1 MENKVLAIVEGRKI
15 TQQDVDIFIHRLGPQ
30 QAPQFQNPEG
40 QKRILDELINQ
51 ELFLADAKLNKLE
64 QSDEF
69 KAELEKMKDVI
80 LTQLNITKL
89 MSSVAVN
96 EEEMKNH
103 FEENKGKYVTAEQAN
118 TSHIL
123 VDTKE
128 ECDNIHQEILE
139 NKITFEEAATKYS
152 KCPSKANGGNLGTFP
167 RGKMVPEFEEAAFN
181 MSEKEISQ
189 PVKTQF
195 GYHIIRL
202 NELKKA
208 EEKKYEEVRN
218 TIQNELTTAK
228 QHQEYSNKVSE
239 LHKNF
244 SIELM

>member
-1 MENKVLAIVEGRKI
+1 MENKILAIVEGQEI
-15 TQQDVDIFIHRLGPQ
+15 TQKDVDIFIHRLGPQ

-64 QSDEF
+64 QTEEF

-80 LTQLNITKL
+80 LTQLNISKL
-89 MSSVAVN
+89 MSSETIDD
-96 EEEMKNH
+96 EEIKNY
-103 FEENKGKYVTAEQAN
+103 FEANKAKYVTAEQAD

-123 VDTKE
+123 VETEE
-128 ECDNIHQEILE
+128 ECKNIHQEVLSE
-139 NKITFEEAATKYS
+139 KISFEEAAKKYS
-152 KCPSKANGGNLGTFP
+152 KCPSKENGGNLGSFP

-181 MSEKEISQ
+181 MTENEISK

-208 EEKKYEEVRN
+208 EERKFEEVKQ
-218 TIQNELTTAK
+218 TIQNELITAK
-228 QHQEYSNKVSE
+228 QHEKYSNKVNE
-239 LHKNF
+239 LHQSF
-244 SIELM
+244 TIEMK